1 MSVVTLIYGS
11 HRVVIN
17 GMRLTLWMHTTTVQA
32 LVHYLSLVSEL
43 SRIGLLSTYHA
54 FLLTIF
60 HILKALLRPKE
71 RTYLDLLLCSHLW
84 HTLTSVIP
92 LSC

>member
-1 MSVVTLIYGS
+1 
-11 HRVVIN
+11 
-17 GMRLTLWMHTTTVQA
+17 MRLTLRMHATAVQA
-32 LVHYLSLVSEL
+32 FVHYLPLVSEL
-43 SRIGLLSTYHA
+43 SRIGLLPTLQS

-60 HILKALLRPKE
+60 HILKALLRPEK

-92 LSC
+92 LTCQLLIRCW